1 MVTQKATAAGSG
13 TVTQGKA
20 APGPELP
27 GRRVT
32 ERAARSLPGIPMLVL
47 AIVLLLAGVALL
59 VLAGHR
65 AGPPR
70 RC

>member
-1 MVTQKATAAGSG
+1 MVTQKATAAGRG

-20 APGPELP
+20 APGA
-27 GRRVT
+27 
-32 ERAARSLPGIPMLVL
+32 ERPAGGDRAGGPVLPGIPMLVL

-59 VLAGHR
+59 VLALTR
-65 AGPPR
+65 AGPPT